1 MKRYNVVYDR
11 RYEGTYE
18 DKNGEWVKYINH
30 KQEMELQKLSYESVC
45 DEKDKVIE
53 QLGKE
58 KEWLIGKLAYEY
70 ENTWY
75 PELIGK
81 TGREVATKELQQA
94 LKEE

>member
-1 MKRYNVVYDR
+1 MKRQNVVYDR

-58 KEWLIGKLAYEY
+58 KEWLIFQLSEEY
-70 ENTWY
+70 AKDLW
-75 PELIGK
+75 P
-81 TGREVATKELQQA
+81 TKKERLKQVTFDMQQA